1 MEQDI
6 DLNIKIS
13 ADLVLKEFE
22 CPVCFGI
29 IHDACLT
36 KCGHT
41 FCKGCIEEC
50 LNRRHECPN
59 CKMETRIEEVTRNF
73 GVDAIISNFY
83 LEIVLNE
90 KEKATKAY
98 YENICQLKKTDSYSL
113 NPIETVF
120 HNNMKSSFLEFERY
134 FDDLRQRNER
144 LKNKL
149 RAQGLDKPKLDAKI
163 MELDANLGKSIEMVV
178 ESFDKHM
185 KSLAPSPDLL
195 PVRIFL
201 KVPKKNLTLDAHIPR
216 THTITDLQQ
225 IITDH

>member
-83 LEIVLNE
+83 LEIVLFMI
-90 KEKATKAY
+90 Y
-98 YENICQLKKTDSYSL
+98 I
-113 NPIETVF
+113 
-120 HNNMKSSFLEFERY
+120 
-134 FDDLRQRNER
+134 
-144 LKNKL
+144 
-149 RAQGLDKPKLDAKI
+149 
-163 MELDANLGKSIEMVV
+163 
-178 ESFDKHM
+178 
-185 KSLAPSPDLL
+185 
-195 PVRIFL
+195 
-201 KVPKKNLTLDAHIPR
+201 
-216 THTITDLQQ
+216 
-225 IITDH
+225 